1 METDENCYY
10 YIDNCRQE
18 IEIREKR
25 FISLEGLTR
34 SIFLVDLQMCRE
46 FRWTIP
52 EMIHWHYYAT
62 LIPFRI
68 QSISEQYPT
77 KTHSKGA
84 LTCIRLYAV
93 IVYFVEIKDRVSIH
107 F

>member
-1 METDENCYY
+1 M
-10 YIDNCRQE
+10 
-18 IEIREKR
+18 
-25 FISLEGLTR
+25 
-34 SIFLVDLQMCRE
+34 
-46 FRWTIP
+46 
-52 EMIHWHYYAT
+52 YAT

-68 QSISEQYPT
+68 QSISEQHPT